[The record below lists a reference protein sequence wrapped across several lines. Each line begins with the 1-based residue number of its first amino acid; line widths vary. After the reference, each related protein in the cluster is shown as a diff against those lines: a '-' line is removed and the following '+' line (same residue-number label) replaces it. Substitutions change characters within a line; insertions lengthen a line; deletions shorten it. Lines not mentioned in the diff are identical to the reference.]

1 MIGVPSFRRDFGYIF
16 EGEAVLPA
24 DWQTA
29 FNTVSSIGQFFG
41 GFVCSWSAD
50 RIGRR
55 GALLAGLVI
64 CTGGII
70 GEVLSTTR
78 VAFLMSKLILGLG
91 LGFYLSLGP
100 LVTSEVSTM
109 FFHLSQGA
117 IPNHPR
123 RLHP

>member
-1 MIGVPSFRRDFGYIF
+1 MIGVASFRRDFGYMF

-29 FNTVSSIGQFFG
+29 FNSVSSIGQFFG
-41 GFVCSWSAD
+41 GFVCSWTAD

-55 GALLAGLVI
+55 GALLAGLII

-70 GEVLSTTR
+70 GEVVSSTR

-91 LGFYLSLGP
+91 LGFYLSIGP
-100 LVTSEVSTM
+100 LVTSEVSTI
-109 FFHLSQGA
+109 FYCLK
-117 IPNHPR
+117 
-123 RLHP
+123 